1 MEFKIITDEQ
11 GLLAE
16 RKEWTGIYHSMKH
29 ATPFQSWEWNYAWWK
44 NNEPADSLYIIK
56 AYVANTTYA
65 YAPLVVKRNNAEF
78 IGGRDMD
85 YGRFLV
91 CYKEIEVIKGFIS
104 TLLEKGFTIT
114 LQEMA
119 SQDEQLHIILK
130 ILEDQKNV
138 IIHRT
143 TRTVFIDAAK
153 YGDYASYSR
162 CLSKNMRD
170 KIKKGLRNAE
180 KNGIAITKEDV
191 TSQNLQEIEDIYQSR
206 QLIRG
211 GAPDITWSFPV
222 MKAMQEAGLL
232 RLYMVRDEETAIAFM
247 TVLKGKNGYFT
258 WLMAFREGT
267 ENSGSGQ
274 LLNYQVIV
282 DNFADGFPRLDF
294 MRGDYDFKLRWE
306 CELDTNYTVYKLNSR
321 TEFLGKKIYF
331 WLRKIAKRFVYN
343 HSTLKGIYKKYA

>member
-91 CYKEIEVIKGFIS
+91 C
-104 TLLEKGFTIT
+104 
-114 LQEMA
+114 
-119 SQDEQLHIILK
+119 
-130 ILEDQKNV
+130 
-138 IIHRT
+138 
-143 TRTVFIDAAK
+143 
-153 YGDYASYSR
+153 
-162 CLSKNMRD
+162 
-170 KIKKGLRNAE
+170 
-180 KNGIAITKEDV
+180 
-191 TSQNLQEIEDIYQSR
+191 
-206 QLIRG
+206 
-211 GAPDITWSFPV
+211 
-222 MKAMQEAGLL
+222 
-232 RLYMVRDEETAIAFM
+232 
-247 TVLKGKNGYFT
+247 
-258 WLMAFREGT
+258 
-267 ENSGSGQ
+267 
-274 LLNYQVIV
+274 
-282 DNFADGFPRLDF
+282 LDF

-321 TEFLGKKIYF
+321 TAFLGKKIYF
-331 WLRKIAKRFVYN
+331 WLRKIAKRFVYS
-343 HSTLKGIYKKYA
+343 HSTLKGIYKKYAR